1 MDKGKGCTTFLS
13 IVFLILVV
21 IIIVYLVAPELID
34 SYLPQPGESG
44 WFDTVTESLRPFAFE
59 LDAIATRIGEFF
71 GRFKLQ

>member
-34 SYLPQPGESG
+34 SYLPQPGESA
-44 WFDTVTESLRPFAFE
+44 WFDSVTESLRPFASE